1 MTSGEVR
8 HAVRHEMAV
17 TLADAVLRRTE
28 TASGG
33 HPGRDALRTAAAVMA
48 EELDWSS
55 DDTEQQIS
63 AVERTLRV
71 AE

>member
-1 MTSGEVR
+1 MTSGEVSTR
-8 HAVRHEMAV
+8 SGTRWRSPWQTRCSDGPRPRRAV
-17 TLADAVLRRTE
+17 TRGE
-28 TASGG
+28 M
-33 HPGRDALRTAAAVMA
+33 PRTAAAVMA

-63 AVERTLRV
+63 AVESTLRV